1 MLNRAPTKLEAE
13 NRQLQAQL
21 DENTQA
27 KDEARLGTLE
37 LLQILEEACSLSV
50 HYMRLK
56 PETFPLDIYPV
67 GKAALGHYRGLDS
80 ANNQCT

>member
-56 PETFPLDIYPV
+56 P
-67 GKAALGHYRGLDS
+67 
-80 ANNQCT
+80 

>member
-37 LLQILEEACSLSV
+37 LLQILEEARSLSV

-80 ANNQCT
+80 ANN